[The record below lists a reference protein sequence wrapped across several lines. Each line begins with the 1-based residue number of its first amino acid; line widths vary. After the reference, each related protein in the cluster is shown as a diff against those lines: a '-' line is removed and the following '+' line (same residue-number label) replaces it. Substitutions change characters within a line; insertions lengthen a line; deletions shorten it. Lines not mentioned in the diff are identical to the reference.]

1 MTMVNHLLNRRL
13 EGFRPELVDDGAGG
27 QTSVLAFFAN
37 LDAMV
42 QQPSAN
48 ERMTADQWES
58 RHTHNLFFDSNQL
71 ISRNDHF
78 QGLDENGEL
87 QQFRVMSVVR
97 SSRPEVYTKGIATLQ
112 QFEIVSDDDDS

>member
-1 MTMVNHLLNRRL
+1 MTRVNHLLNRRL

-27 QTSVLAFFAN
+27 QISVLSFIENF
-37 LDAMV
+37 DAMV

-48 ERMTADQWES
+48 EQLTADQWES
-58 RHTHNLFFDSNQL
+58 RHTHNLFFDSNKR

-97 SSRPEVYTKGIATLQ
+97 PSRSQVYTKCISTLQ
-112 QFEIVSDDDDS
+112 QFEIVSDDADS